1 MNKIS
6 EYLWIL
12 DMIGLKCGKIV
23 VLIIGISGPS
33 TKMANFTTY
42 KRISELCLMYK
53 WLLYQLIDIRRGK
66 ICLEVDFYVNF
77 DVLIGVSNLGMPK
90 ILKPILFICSY
101 IHKSKTRHKS
111 LELI

>member
-66 ICLEVDFYVNF
+66 IGTSCHIYNKPRYV
-77 DVLIGVSNLGMPK
+77 K
-90 ILKPILFICSY
+90 
-101 IHKSKTRHKS
+101 
-111 LELI
+111 